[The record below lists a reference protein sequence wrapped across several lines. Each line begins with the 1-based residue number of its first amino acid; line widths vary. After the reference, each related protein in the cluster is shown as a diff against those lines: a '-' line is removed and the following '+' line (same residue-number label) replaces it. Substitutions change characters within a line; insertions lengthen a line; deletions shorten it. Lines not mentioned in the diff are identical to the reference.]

1 MKIILDAMGGDFA
14 PEAPVLGAIEAA
26 KAYGTQ
32 ITLVGRGEEILEVLK
47 KHGVSRISVN
57 PQTLNDD
64 VLRIIGRSH
73 TSEDFLR
80 AYDIARNSG
89 IPIIN
94 TDVIAGLPGDNFA
107 SFSSSYDR
115 IIALRPEN
123 VTVHTFSVKKAS
135 DALKNFSH
143 IYSVRGGDVGKCVD
157 YSQIKAQHEG
167 YQPYYMYRQKNT
179 VGNYE
184 NVGFCLDGKKG
195 LYNIYMME
203 EIHSIFAAGAG
214 AVSKFVDFAPK
225 NGETRTI
232 ERFFNQKYPYEYLA
246 EDKTDEKIRAARE
259 FYIKHGLV

>member
-1 MKIILDAMGGDFA
+1 MR
-14 PEAPVLGAIEAA
+14 VAA
-26 KAYGTQ
+26 A
-32 ITLVGRGEEILEVLK
+32 
-47 KHGVSRISVN
+47 HGVNRISVN

-143 IYSVRGGDVGKCVD
+143 VYSVRGGDVGKCVD

-214 AVSKFVDFAPK
+214 AVSKFVDYAPA
-225 NGETRTI
+225 NGEKRTI

-246 EDKTDEKIRAARE
+246 EDKSEE
-259 FYIKHGLV
+259 FYREAINFYKEHNLI